1 MNKIDLEK
9 EKKLVEDTIRAWYEA
24 ATEMNLD
31 SFMELANDN
40 FVLLNPGRAVIKG
53 KEGFKAFFY
62 EYGDQRVGPVT
73 LGDSWI
79 EVSEAGDMAYQRGTH
94 HHVFYDEDGGSY
106 VSTWKQLIVLRKIDD
121 KWKLVAMSETSLE

>member
-9 EKKLVEDTIRAWYEA
+9 EKMLVDDAIRAWYKA

-31 SFMELANDN
+31 SFMELADDN
-40 FVLLNPGRAVIKG
+40 FVLLNPGRAAIKG

-62 EYGDQRVGPVT
+62 EYGDLRVGPVT

-79 EVSEAGDMAYQRGTH
+79 EVSEAGDMAYLHGTH

-121 KWKLVAMSETSLE
+121 RWKLVAMSETSLE